1 MSDDNGGVWGGL
13 VTLGGIL
20 GVVWL
25 IVWLCKFLTT
35 LYEFVTAH
43 WVVVSLALA
52 GCCIVVGLIIW
63 IYKTYIARSIGS
75 FDVEIEEGELKALR
89 KCDRRP
95 YGSDGGIEGAGCYP
109 MYEGR
114 GSVSSAWSVASDAW
128 SVASD
133 FTEPRSPFSGCMA
146 ESTSFLGEQTKRGRK
161 EDVVLVPNTSLVV
174 IDGNNLVL
182 SGEELGTENGK
193 KLGVEILKAVLAAL
207 DEKEYRHVV
216 FFDKSIF
223 YRLREEL
230 HDQNG
235 IDYIREGV
243 KLGIFHIAPSKVEA
257 DGQILQLADK
267 EGGSHVVSRDH
278 FRDYERIY
286 PWIKGSRNSCR
297 VHGLNLVPTT
307 GGVRI
312 LIAGFDLDIVVPM
325 RKDVNK

>member
-1 MSDDNGGVWGGL
+1 MSDDNGGVLGGL

-25 IVWLCKFLTT
+25 IVWLCEFLTT
-35 LYEFVTAH
+35 LYEFVAAH

-52 GCCIVVGLIIW
+52 GCCIVVGLIMW
-63 IYKTYIARSIGS
+63 IYKTYIVRSIGS
-75 FDVEIEEGELKALR
+75 FDMDIEEGELKALR

-174 IDGNNLVL
+174 VDGNNMVL
-182 SGEELGTENGK
+182 DNKELR
-193 KLGVEILKAVLAAL
+193 VETLKAVLAAL
-207 DEKEYRHVV
+207 DSKGYRSVV

-223 YRLREEL
+223 RRLKEEF

-235 IDYIREGV
+235 VDYIREGE
-243 KLGIFHIAPSKVEA
+243 KRGIFYITPSHAEA

-267 EGGSHVVSRDH
+267 EGGAHVLSRDR
-278 FRDYERIY
+278 FRDYEKIY

-297 VHGLNLVPTT
+297 VHGWNLVPTK
-307 GGVRI
+307 GGVRVVI
-312 LIAGFDLDIVVPM
+312 PGFDLDIVVS
-325 RKDVNK
+325 NL